1 LKEAAQR
8 AEEQG
13 KINYITVHYS
23 RMPSWEKAKV
33 TKIPLD
39 GEKKLKDGPNAVY
52 TVLAKQLREE
62 MEESGV

>member
-1 LKEAAQR
+1 MFV
-8 AEEQG
+8 
-13 KINYITVHYS
+13 IFIY
-23 RMPSWEKAKV
+23 SWEKAKV

-62 MEESGV
+62 MEESGVWSGQLMEEIVKPQGFF